1 MKYIIKGTFLWT
13 LVLIFSCNK
22 FTVVDTPNQVG
33 ISTVTYYVVFT
44 LKGPEVASIL
54 VGTPYTDPG
63 ATAEENGQPVQ
74 YATSGTVDVSTV
86 GFYPITYSAL
96 NKDGY
101 SSSIT
106 RYVAVLADSAMPGV
120 NLAGTYTNVG
130 TLALTAD
137 ITNVASG
144 VYYTTNAWGGAS
156 AFVLPMYFFCTDG
169 VNITVPTQS
178 SAGETVDGTGT
189 YSNTGLINWGL
200 TLHESPPLFRN
211 KSWQKH

>member
-1 MKYIIKGTFLWT
+1 MKYIIKGIFLWT
-13 LVLIFSCNK
+13 LVLLFSCNK

-33 ISTVTYYVVFT
+33 ISSVTYYVVFT
-44 LKGPEVASIL
+44 LKGPEVESIV

-74 YATSGTVDVSTV
+74 YTTSGTVDANTV
-86 GFYPITYSAL
+86 GFYPITYAAV

-101 SSSIT
+101 SSSTT
-106 RYVAVLADSAMPGV
+106 RYVAVLASAATPGV
-120 NLAGTYTNVG
+120 NLSGTYTNVG

-144 VYYTTNAWGGAS
+144 VYFTTNAWGGAS

-169 VNITVPTQS
+169 INITVPTQAS
-178 SAGETVDGTGT
+178 VGETVDGTGT
-189 YSNTGLINWGL
+189 YSNTGLITWDL
-200 TLHESPPLFRN
+200 TLHEDPPLLRT